1 MSDVAPVVAGGEFS
15 ARAVVGEPIPVA
27 ATVFREGHDAVGANV
42 RWSPP
47 GRGAERFVRMTP
59 GAPGLDRWHA
69 DVVPDGT
76 GLWSFVVEAWS
87 DPLSTWH
94 HAVTVK
100 LDAGQGADELANDLE
115 TGARLLEQ
123 VADSLADSDSDGLAD
138 SPADSDDGDG
148 TLLRLAAA
156 ALRDDERSLPDRV
169 APALDDEVQR
179 LLYANPVREFVTRSK
194 RYEVWVDRQR
204 ALFGAWY
211 EFFPRS
217 IGAQLAGDLSAP
229 AKPARHGTFADA
241 TKHLDYVA
249 GLGFDVVYLPPIHPI
264 GRVNRKGP
272 NNTLDPAPWDVGSP
286 WAIGSGEGG
295 HDAIHPELG
304 TEADFKAFVART
316 NELGM
321 EVALDFALQAAP
333 DHPWV
338 TEHPE
343 WFTTLPDGTVAYAE
357 NPPKK
362 YQDIYP
368 INFDNDPAGI
378 YAESLRLVQHWVD
391 LGVKIFRVDNPHT
404 KPVNFWHWL
413 IWTVKET
420 DPDVLFLAEAF
431 TRPAMMH
438 ALAQAGFTQ
447 SYTYFTWRTTKI
459 ELTAYAQA
467 LVSSAHYMRPNFFP
481 NTPDILHAYLQ
492 HGAPAA
498 FTIRAVLASMLS
510 PTFGIYS
517 GYELFEHVALR
528 EGSEEYLDTEKF
540 QLRPRDLVGALVR
553 GTSLAPLLARLN
565 QIRKAHPALQRLR
578 NLHFHPV
585 EDENVI
591 AFSKRDESSGDTIL
605 VVCSLDPHHARE
617 TATLLDL
624 PELGLPWGATFTVRD
639 ELQDATY
646 QWTQHNYLR
655 LTPAQPAHIF
665 AVNPT
670 T

>member
-1 MSDVAPVVAGGEFS
+1 MLGRIGLSDVAPVVAGGEFS
-15 ARAVVGEPIPVA
+15 ARAVIGERIPIA
-27 ATVFREGHDAVGANV
+27 ATVFREGHDAVAANV

-47 GRGAERFVRMTP
+47 GRGPARFVRMTP

-69 DVVPDGT
+69 EVVPDEI
-76 GLWSFVVEAWS
+76 GLWSFSVEAWS

-100 LDAGQGADELANDLE
+100 LDAGQGPNELANDLA

-123 VADSLADSDSDGLAD
+123 VARTLAEAQ
-138 SPADSDDGDG
+138 ADGDEVSR
-148 TLLRLAAA
+148 LRQAAA
-156 ALRDDERSLPDRV
+156 ALRDPELPLADRV
-169 APALDDEVQR
+169 APALEDETQR
-179 LLYANPVREFVTRSK
+179 LLYINPVRELVTRSQ
-194 RYEVWVDRQR
+194 RFDVWVDRER

-264 GRVNRKGP
+264 GQVNRKGP

-286 WAIGSGEGG
+286 WAIGSAEGG
-295 HDAIHPELG
+295 HDAIHPQLG
-304 TEADFKAFVART
+304 TEEDFKAFVARAG
-316 NELGM
+316 ELGM

-338 TEHPE
+338 SEHPE
-343 WFTTLPDGTVAYAE
+343 WFTTLPDGTIAFAE

-378 YAESLRLVQHWVD
+378 YAESLRVVKHWVD

-404 KPVNFWHWL
+404 KPLNFWHWL
-413 IWTVKET
+413 IWTVKKT

-447 SYTYFTWRTTKI
+447 SYTYFTWRTSKP
-459 ELTAYAQA
+459 ELTEYAQD
-467 LVSSAHYMRPNFFP
+467 LVSTAHYMRPNFFP
-481 NTPDILHAYLQ
+481 TTPDILHAYLQ
-492 HGAPAA
+492 HGSPAA

-510 PTFGIYS
+510 PTYGIYS

-528 EGSEEYLDTEKF
+528 EGSEEFLDTEKF

-553 GTSLAPLLARLN
+553 GASLAPLLARLN
-565 QIRKAHPALQRLR
+565 QIRKAHPALHWLR
-578 NLHFHPV
+578 NLHFHQI
-585 EDENVI
+585 EDPSVI
-591 AFSKRDESSGDTIL
+591 AFSKRDEETGDTIL
-605 VVCSLDPHHARE
+605 VVCSLDPHNPRE
-617 TATLLDL
+617 TATWLDL

-665 AVNPT
+665 VVNPT
-670 T
+670 V